1 MNSNFVTPKN
11 SSKTKHEDNKALHLF
26 KCNNCSAFISP
37 KDKGKHLTD
46 VCKHVN
52 NDNEISELDSNCG
65 FILNG
70 VIHAIVVNTKIKGS
84 FICNYNFLI
93 FLLNF
98 R

>member
-52 NDNEISELDSNCG
+52 NDNEISELD
-65 FILNG
+65 LNE
-70 VIHAIVVNTKIKGS
+70 
-84 FICNYNFLI
+84 
-93 FLLNF
+93 
-98 R
+98 